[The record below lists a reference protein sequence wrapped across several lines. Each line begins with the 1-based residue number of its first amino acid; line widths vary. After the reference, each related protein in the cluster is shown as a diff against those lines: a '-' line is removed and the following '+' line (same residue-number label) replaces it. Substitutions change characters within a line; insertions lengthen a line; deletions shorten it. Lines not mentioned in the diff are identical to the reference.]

1 MLIFL
6 VIAIIVATLI
16 LGLLSAYVALEK
28 SNATRKNLVDNSGV
42 FSLVRESPRK
52 YFEHNKPTEADLTQ
66 FLDSKSLDQEKK
78 DLLFAQWSASCEHS
92 IRSIERADRFGVE
105 TFGLE
110 LGGLAKELM
119 PHITAAT
126 YLTREMIFNHAE
138 LLPPYFLG
146 DTSKIVHKD
155 AMAGENKNIW
165 EPLLPVK
172 GSYQIPEWRNIDET
186 NS

>member
-28 SNATRKNLVDNSGV
+28 SNATRQNLVSNSGV

-52 YFEHNKPTEADLTQ
+52 YFEHNKPTEADITQ
-66 FLDSKSLDQEKK
+66 FLVSKGLSEDIKST
-78 DLLFAQWSASCEHS
+78 LLSSWNTNCEHS

-110 LGGLAKELM
+110 LGKLAQELM
-119 PHITAAT
+119 PHITSAT

-155 AMAGENKNIW
+155 AMAGEDKNMW
-165 EPLLPVK
+165 EPLLPIK

-186 NS
+186 KS